1 MSSSEIIL
9 NATIMGVG
17 MHLGAWRHRSGSP
30 SDYINIDYYREV
42 AQLAEAGRL
51 HALFLA
57 DTLAV
62 SEENYERPNL
72 GAMDPTAVLG
82 ALAAVT
88 SRLGLVATASTTY
101 NEPFNLAR
109 RIASLDHLSRGRAAW
124 NIVTTFI
131 PDVAANFGKG
141 PLLPH
146 AERYAKAEEFVDTV
160 IALWESWEHGALVG
174 DKASG
179 LFADRNRVHPVNHDG
194 SFFSVRG
201 PSTLPRSPQGRPIL
215 YQAGSSEEGRALAAR
230 AADVI
235 FTVQNTLPSAIAFR
249 KDIRER
255 AVREGR
261 SPNSIKVLPGLVP
274 VIGSTEREAQQRK
287 TELDE
292 LAGEAELRKLASRVG
307 IPVSELALDKP
318 LPFDRIKANDKFN
331 ASHGFQAAA
340 MQLGASEN
348 LTVREILY
356 RNGGG
361 HPQVVGTPEQVA
373 DFIESWHRAGAADG
387 FNLMIDEL
395 PSGLRTFVEEV
406 VPLLQRRGIFQREYR
421 GGTLREN
428 LGLGNPH
435 DPVRD
440 QERRSANY
448 A

>member
-1 MSSSEIIL
+1 MSSDIIL
-9 NATIMGVG
+9 NATIMGLG

-30 SDYINIDYYREV
+30 SDYLDINYYREV
-42 AQLAEAGRL
+42 AQLAESGRL

-62 SEENYERPNL
+62 SEENFERPNL

-88 SRLGLVATASTTY
+88 SRIGLVATASTSF

-141 PLLPH
+141 PLPPH
-146 AERYAKAEEFVDTV
+146 AERYAKAEEFVDVVTE
-160 IALWESWEHGALVG
+160 LWDSWDEDALVG
-174 DKASG
+174 NKASG
-179 LFADRNRVHPVNHDG
+179 LFADRSRVNAVNHDG
-194 SFFSVRG
+194 RFFSVRG
-201 PSTLPRSPQGRPIL
+201 PNTLPRSPQGRPIL

-230 AADVI
+230 TADVV
-235 FTVQNTLPSAIAFR
+235 FAVQNTLASAIAFR
-249 KDIRER
+249 KDLRDR
-255 AVREGR
+255 AAREGR
-261 SPNSIKVLPGLVP
+261 DPDSLKILPGLVP
-274 VIGSTEREAQQRK
+274 IIGGTEREAQDRK
-287 TELDE
+287 SALDD
-292 LAGEAELRKLASRVG
+292 LAGDAELRKLASRVG
-307 IPVSELALDKP
+307 VPASDLSLDKP
-318 LPFDRIKANDKFN
+318 LPIDRIKANDKFN
-331 ASHGFQAAA
+331 ASRGFQAAA
-340 MQLGASEN
+340 IQLGASEN

-395 PSGLRTFVEEV
+395 PSGLRAFVDEV
-406 VPLLQRRGIFQREYR
+406 VPLLQRRGVFQSDYR
-421 GGTLREN
+421 GDTLRSN
-428 LGLGNPH
+428 LGLRNPH
-435 DPVRD
+435 DSLRNYE
-440 QERRSANY
+440 QRRSHY

>member
-1 MSSSEIIL
+1 MSTDIIL

-17 MHLGAWRHRSGSP
+17 MHLGSWRHRAGSP
-30 SDYINIDYYREV
+30 GDYLDIDYYREV
-42 AQLAEAGRL
+42 AQLAEAGKI

-62 SEENYERPNL
+62 SEENFERPNL

-88 SRLGLVATASTTY
+88 SRLGLVATASTSF

-146 AERYAKAEEFVDTV
+146 AERYAKAEEFVDV
-160 IALWESWEHGALVG
+160 VMALWESWEPGALVG
-174 DKASG
+174 NKTSG
-179 LFADRNRVHPVNHDG
+179 LFADRARVHAINHDEHY
-194 SFFSVRG
+194 FSVRG
-201 PSTLPRSPQGRPIL
+201 PSTLPRSPQGRPII
-215 YQAGSSEEGRALAAR
+215 YQAGSSEQGRALAAR
-230 AADVI
+230 VADVI
-235 FTVQNTLPSAIAFR
+235 FTVQNTLAGAIGFR

-255 AVREGR
+255 TVREGR
-261 SPNSIKVLPGLVP
+261 NPESIKVLPGLVP
-274 VIGSTEREAQQRK
+274 VIGGTEREAQQRK
-287 TELDE
+287 KELDE

-307 IPVSELALDKP
+307 IPASELVLDKP
-318 LPFDRIKANDKFN
+318 LPFDRIKANDQFN
-331 ASHGFQAAA
+331 ASRGFQAAA

-373 DFIESWHRAGAADG
+373 DFIESWHQAGAADG

-395 PSGLRTFVEEV
+395 PSGLRTFVENV
-406 VPLLQRRGIFQREYR
+406 VPLLQQRGVFQREYR
-421 GGTLREN
+421 GDTLRFN
-428 LGLGNPH
+428 LGLGNSH
-435 DPVRD
+435 DTVRGD
-440 QERRSANY
+440 ERRSAHY

>member
-1 MSSSEIIL
+1 MSSDIIL

-30 SDYINIDYYREV
+30 SDYLDIAYYREV
-42 AQLAEAGRL
+42 AQLAESGRL

-62 SEENYERPNL
+62 SEENFERPNL
-72 GAMDPTAVLG
+72 GAMDPAAVLG
-82 ALAAVT
+82 SLAAVT
-88 SRLGLVATASTTY
+88 SRLGLVATASTSF

-109 RIASLDHLSRGRAAW
+109 RIASLDHLSGGRAAW

-131 PDVAANFGKG
+131 PDVAANFGKDAL
-141 PLLPH
+141 PPH
-146 AERYAKAEEFVDTV
+146 AERYAKAEEFVDVVT
-160 IALWESWEHGALVG
+160 ALWDSWDQGALVG

-179 LFADRNRVHPVNHDG
+179 FFADRHRVHAINHNG
-194 SFFSVRG
+194 RFFSVRG

-230 AADVI
+230 TADVI
-235 FTVQNTLPSAIAFR
+235 FAVQNTLPSAIAFR

-255 AVREGR
+255 TARHGR
-261 SPNSIKVLPGLVP
+261 DPDSIKILPGLIP
-274 VIGSTEREAQQRK
+274 IIGGTESEAQERK
-287 TELDE
+287 RSLDA
-292 LAGEAELRKLASRVG
+292 LAGDAELRKLASRVG
-307 IPVSELALDKP
+307 VSVADLHLDKP
-318 LPFDRIKANDKFN
+318 LPVDRIKANEKFN
-331 ASHGFQAAA
+331 ASRGFQAAA

-395 PSGLRTFVEEV
+395 PSGLRAFVSEV
-406 VPLLQRRGIFQREYR
+406 VPLLQRRGIFHTDYR
-421 GGTLREN
+421 GETLRSN

-435 DPVRD
+435 DSLREHE
-440 QERRSANY
+440 QRRSHY